1 MGTSYSCCGR
11 HDEDDDDESVTVRG
25 LEIGS
30 PQFPQTTLNLD
41 MHNLRP
47 ITRHDGRAVD
57 IYPEIRSMPRTM
69 NLADLGHL
77 GETTASA
84 VAVDEQAGRTTPEV
98 APVVETTKKEEEA
111 AVTMD
116 TAIDTDTAVAEAE
129 VAAATSVSS
138 TTTDAEDVVV
148 AETVAPGTAR

>member
-98 APVVETTKKEEEA
+98 APVVETTKEEEA